1 MERESDAQVV
11 PRAAAALEALGL
23 PVPAAASHDELA
35 RGLDEEILEREA
47 QVLEAAPT
55 AGTRSSWAS
64 LIELQ
69 HLRNE
74 LAEEH
79 LSHRL
84 LVFGRVQEALTR
96 LRESGSTDGMIS
108 RAPIEVA
115 RACDMDRVV
124 IYRVHDE
131 TMVAEAFFIAGDAA
145 GAAELLAFSRAN
157 PVPLSQQVLEREML
171 RRRRP
176 TVVRDAQHHPSTYK
190 PLIRRYGTH
199 AYVAAPI
206 MPEGRVIGFLH
217 ADKGLRRPRDPD
229 GVDELDRDALWAFA
243 EGFGYAV
250 ERMQLLERLRAQ
262 GDEVRR
268 LISQTESVVAE
279 HLAAQVDLAAGP
291 YGVTSAARTAEALL
305 PPSAAPVGGLTR
317 RELEVLALIADGQTN
332 SQIAGRLVITES
344 TAKSHVKRILR
355 KLGAGNRVE
364 AASMYLRAQ
373 PRD

>member
-1 MERESDAQVV
+1 MEREPDAQVLA
-11 PRAAAALEALGL
+11 RAADALAELGVRVPEGVSHDGLVEALDR
-23 PVPAAASHDELA
+23 AIAQRETEL
-35 RGLDEEILEREA
+35 L
-47 QVLEAAPT
+47 QAAPT
-55 AGTRSSWAS
+55 SGLRTRLAEFA
-64 LIELQ
+64 ELQ
-69 HLRNE
+69 DLRTSIG
-74 LAEEH
+74 EEH
-79 LSHRL
+79 LRHRL
-84 LVFGRVQEALTR
+84 LVFGRVQEALAR
-96 LRESGSTDGMIS
+96 LREVGSTDGMIS

-124 IYRVHDE
+124 IYRVQDQM
-131 TMVAEAFFIAGDAA
+131 MVAEAFFVSGDPER
-145 GAAELLAFSRAN
+145 AAELLTFSRAN
-157 PVPLSQQVLEREML
+157 PAPLRDQMLEREML

-176 TVVRDAQHHPSTYK
+176 MVVHDAQNHPASYK
-190 PLIRRYGTH
+190 PFVKPYGTH

-217 ADKGLRRPRDPD
+217 ADQGLRRPRDPV
-229 GVDELDRDALWAFA
+229 GVDALDRDALWAFA

-279 HLAAQVDLAAGP
+279 HLAAQVELAAGP
-291 YGVTSAARTAEALL
+291 HGVAAAARTAEALL
-305 PPSAAPVGGLTR
+305 PASEGPVGALTR

-332 SQIAGRLVITES
+332 SQIAGRLVISES

-364 AASMYLRAQ
+364 AAAMYLRAQ
-373 PRD
+373 PRA